1 MVKKTKNINE
11 TFSEE
16 EFEQLVHSKF
26 EYQKTIGKNI
36 SWHDFIL
43 TLVKDYSKPLSQN
56 KDHLNSG
63 FNLDDETNIGVF

>member
-16 EFEQLVHSKF
+16 EFEKLVHSKF

-43 TLVKDYSKPLSQN
+43 SRCVIDNLGSLNKHKD
-56 KDHLNSG
+56 DINSEFDLEG
-63 FNLDDETNIGVF
+63 ETKLW

>member
-43 TLVKDYSKPLSQN
+43 TLIKNIQSKPISN
-56 KDHLNSG
+56 DP
-63 FNLDDETNIGVF
+63 FNTELDLGTEKNLW